1 MFKIAS
7 EFGLEITFSLMRM
20 QIQFGVVRESK
31 PLYAI
36 LKPYFFNRAYFQLSY
51 LCDDLDFL
59 SLFKVALHSSNFPS
73 GTKHLVHDIKYNLNF
88 NI

>member
-20 QIQFGVVRESK
+20 QIQLGVVRESK

-36 LKPYFFNRAYFQLSY
+36 LKPYFFNRAYFHLSY
-51 LCDDLDFL
+51 LCDDWDFYRFLKLFYTVQIFPPELNIL
-59 SLFKVALHSSNFPS
+59 S
-73 GTKHLVHDIKYNLNF
+73 TI
-88 NI
+88 